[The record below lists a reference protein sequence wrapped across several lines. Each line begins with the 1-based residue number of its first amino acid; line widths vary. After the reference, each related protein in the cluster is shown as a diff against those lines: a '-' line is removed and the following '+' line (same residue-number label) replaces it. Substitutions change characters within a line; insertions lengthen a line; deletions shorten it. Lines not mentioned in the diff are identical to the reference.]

1 MWKGLGWVVRINPG
15 YLKGALCCGPGPHGC
30 GLGSEFEEEC
40 RGRGLQ
46 TLSLSNLGER
56 AQPSLQPRVL
66 GIPQPW
72 VWRGL
77 GRNWGSM
84 IMATVIREL
93 FTTQKFFLYLHL
105 KDILFLLGEMVS
117 SPITHKA

>member
-15 YLKGALCCGPGPHGC
+15 YLKGALCCGPGPQGC

-77 GRNWGSM
+77 GRNWGDLFPCPLRS
-84 IMATVIREL
+84 VVGGLWEL
-93 FTTQKFFLYLHL
+93 FRLTVWLPEWGG
-105 KDILFLLGEMVS
+105 LGE
-117 SPITHKA
+117 